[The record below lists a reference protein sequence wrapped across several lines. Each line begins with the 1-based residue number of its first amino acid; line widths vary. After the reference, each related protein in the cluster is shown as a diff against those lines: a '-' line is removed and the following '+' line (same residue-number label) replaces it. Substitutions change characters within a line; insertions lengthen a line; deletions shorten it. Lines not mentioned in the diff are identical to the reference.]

1 MYHAKMIVLFDKESD
16 EPVEFMPEFT
26 EMSAS
31 LRVPE
36 FGGVGLPESI
46 KPQGYDVTLYAKR
59 DKEKLFE
66 ARLTRFPGD
75 PNMARTREF
84 SNKILLKIK
93 DDEWW
98 SEKISWP
105 VIDDC
110 GRLMFSTYN
119 VGERVYL

>member
-26 EMSAS
+26 EMSTS
-31 LRVPE
+31 LRVPD
-36 FGGVGLPESI
+36 FFPMGQSRTI
-46 KPQGYDVTLYAKR
+46 KATGYDVTLYSKR
-59 DKEKLFE
+59 DKQKLFE

-119 VGERVYL
+119 V

>member
-1 MYHAKMIVLFDKESD
+1 MHHAKIIVLFDKDSGEA
-16 EPVEFMPEFT
+16 VEFMPEFT

-31 LRVPE
+31 LRVPD
-36 FGGVGLPESI
+36 FFVGNSRTI
-46 KPQGYDVTLYAKR
+46 KPTGYDITLYSKR
-59 DKEKLFE
+59 DKQKLFE

-75 PNMARTREF
+75 PSMARTREF
-84 SNKILLKIK
+84 SNKILLKVK
-93 DDEWW
+93 NDEWW

-119 VGERVYL
+119 VGEIIS